1 VHRPHVRDHCPVTV
15 HFPDSE
21 MPRRGRF
28 AAGAIVVSAAALVSG
43 SLAWLL
49 ALVADGTRAE
59 EYESGSRFAASALL
73 LTTVGLT
80 TVAALVSYWLAR
92 TFRRRSRLGFSV
104 MVGLTPCLLAVAL
117 VPWLWNR

>member
-1 VHRPHVRDHCPVTV
+1 MTV
-15 HFPDSE
+15 DLSDVATPG
-21 MPRRGRF
+21 RGRCT
-28 AAGAIVVSAAALVSG
+28 AGAIVVSVAALVSG

-49 ALVADGTRAE
+49 ALVAEGTPAE

-73 LTTVGLT
+73 VTSVVLTVL
-80 TVAALVSYWLAR
+80 AALVGYWLAW
-92 TFRRRSRLGFSV
+92 TSRRRGRLGFSV